1 MSPSVDGMPDILP
14 APSSDSKSNSLG
26 SGPTYRQLPAKRNR
40 IQLSCSQCRHAKLK
54 CDRNDPCSQ
63 CTRKGRASQCSFPPP
78 VTRKKPVVSLQ
89 NRLKHLESLVK
100 GAMTGQI
107 PDASVMFS
115 ADFSNGLEAQ
125 DSSKIQ
131 NEGYGRVPSAK
142 TTKQSSGQVLQGA
155 NETTYVG
162 ATHWAAILD
171 DVSVS
176 NSLEIL
182 ALISLRLRKSKAILP
197 TTGEVLM
204 SMKVL
209 HQTHLSSS
217 VLSLLLPEKSFWT
230 PYLHAMLLIG

>member
-1 MSPSVDGMPDILP
+1 MAPSVDGMPDIVP

-26 SGPTYRQLPAKRNR
+26 SGTTHRQLPAKRNR

-63 CTRKGRASQCSFPPP
+63 CTRKGRSSQCSFPPP
-78 VTRKKPVVSLQ
+78 VTRKKPAVSLQ

-100 GAMTGQI
+100 GAMVGQTTES
-107 PDASVMFS
+107 SVMSS
-115 ADFSNGLEAQ
+115 ANFSNGLEAQ
-125 DSSKIQ
+125 DFSRTQ
-131 NEGYGRVPSAK
+131 DEDYGAVPSAK
-142 TTKQSSGQVLQGA
+142 TPKQSSGQVLQGA

-176 NSLEIL
+176 KSLKFL
-182 ALISLRLRKSKAILP
+182 ALTSLRLRKSKAISP
-197 TTGEVLM
+197 TTGEVLI

-209 HQTHLSSS
+209 HQTRLSSS